1 MRSERRRD
9 GLRKSV
15 AVDRERAAGRKLVAV
30 AHRHDQRAGA
40 PHLGVQQP
48 DGVGLGIVGAKGVR
62 ADELGE
68 ILGLVR
74 RRHRRRPHLVQH
86 DRHAGFGELPGGLRA
101 GEAAADDVN
110 GRMGA
115 FSIVADMG
123 QAAARRQGRVGTP
136 MSSQAR

>member
-1 MRSERRRD
+1 MRAQRRRD
-9 GLRKSV
+9 GLRKAV
-15 AVDRERAAGRKLVAV
+15 AIDRERAAGRKLVAV

-48 DGVGLGIVGAKGVR
+48 DGVGLGIVGAEGIG

-68 ILGLVR
+68 VAGLVR

-86 DRHAGFGELPGGLRA
+86 DRDARLGELPGGLRA

-110 GRMGA
+110 GVCGRAMPPIWGEA
-115 FSIVADMG
+115 GPKGKSAYG
-123 QAAARRQGRVGTP
+123 RRRL
-136 MSSQAR
+136 RRHK